1 MAKKRNSNANKQN
14 NQSPNKNNK
23 KTKKNKQKT
32 KITNDTNKDNEVKEK
47 IEIKLNTKKVI
58 VDDDNSKNTATT
70 ATANAANNNKANSD
84 KVKLLKTKDGKQK
97 DKKINKNNNNDDI
110 EMKDANDD
118 DLSSA
123 TSSST
128 QSSTPPKKNNN
139 KRKNEEVA
147 TKKLTT
153 KKKQLLSSDDDD
165 SDDDEK
171 DNNMLLGSSD
181 DEDNDEEMLLPI
193 EKETNLLNE
202 EKELEKIEAEEE
214 YQHVIKTQT
223 EEYDST
229 FILPKIEEIQEEID
243 GIRILSPKDY
253 YQRIETVLQILS
265 NFSLYNKNKQNTGSS
280 SSRTDYM
287 DQYQHDL
294 MQYFGYIPDLISLFL
309 TMLGPNET
317 LEFLKASEKPRP
329 IVLRTNTLKCRRKDL
344 ASALMK
350 RGISLDPLA
359 SWSKVGLKVYDT
371 GNVPI
376 AATPEYL
383 SGYYMLQGA
392 SSMCPVLALDAQVN
406 DVVLDMCASPGG
418 KTTYISQV
426 LKNTGIVHANDV
438 SRDRQKA
445 TIGNLHRLGCHNVVV
460 FSMDGRKICKSK
472 PNYYDRVLLDAPCSG
487 LGVISR
493 DPSVKLQ
500 RTISDIEKRAHLQKE
515 LLLSAI
521 DATKINGTV
530 VYSTCSIAVQENE
543 GVVQYAL
550 MKRPNVKLVPIGL
563 DFGKPG
569 FTRFQTLRFH
579 SSLELTR
586 RFYPHVHNMDG
597 FYVSKFVKTSA
608 YTKPEKVVDD
618 NDSDVKQDKGK
629 VMKKDEDSISE
640 EKKIR
645 VPKK

>member
-1 MAKKRNSNANKQN
+1 MGNVLV
-14 NQSPNKNNK
+14 
-23 KTKKNKQKT
+23 
-32 KITNDTNKDNEVKEK
+32 DN
-47 IEIKLNTKKVI
+47 
-58 VDDDNSKNTATT
+58 DNSKNTNSTT
-70 ATANAANNNKANSD
+70 NTMNKANKNKD
-84 KVKLLKTKDGKQK
+84 NNDDDDVTLVKTK
-97 DKKINKNNNNDDI
+97 DKKITKHDNDDI
-110 EMKDANDD
+110 EMKEMKDD
-118 DLSSA
+118 DSS
-123 TSSST
+123 TSSSST
-128 QSSTPPKKNNN
+128 QSSTPPP
-139 KRKNEEVA
+139 
-147 TKKLTT
+147 
-153 KKKQLLSSDDDD
+153 KKKQLLSSSTQSSTPPPKKKQLLSSSDDDD
-165 SDDDEK
+165 DDA
-171 DNNMLLGSSD
+171 
-181 DEDNDEEMLLPI
+181 NDEEMLLPI
-193 EKETNLLNE
+193 EKETNLVNE
-202 EKELEKIEAEEE
+202 EKELERIEAEKE
-214 YQHVIKTQT
+214 YQHVIQTQT

-229 FILPKIEEIQEEID
+229 FTLPTIEEIQEEID

-265 NFSLYNKNKQNTGSS
+265 NFSFYKKNTGEKN
-280 SSRTDYM
+280 SRTDYM
-287 DQYQHDL
+287 NQYQHDL
-294 MQYFGYIPDLISLFL
+294 MQYFGYIPDLLSLFL
-309 TMLGPNET
+309 TMFGPTET

-438 SRDRQKA
+438 SPDRQKA
-445 TIGNLHRLGCHNVVV
+445 TIGNLHRLGCHNIVV
-460 FSMDGRKICKSK
+460 FSMDGKKICKSK

-500 RTISDIEKRAHLQKE
+500 RTLSDIEKRAHLQKE

-543 GVVQYAL
+543 EVVQYAL
-550 MKRPNVKLVPIGL
+550 SKRPNVKLVPTGL

-579 SSLELTR
+579 STLELTR

-608 YTKPEKVVDD
+608 YTAPEKVVE
-618 NDSDVKQDKGK
+618 SDVK
-629 VMKKDEDSISE
+629 E
-640 EKKIR
+640 EKLSKEN
-645 VPKK
+645 KDDSGKEK

>member
-1 MAKKRNSNANKQN
+1 MNQQQKKKQKQSMDKNKRDKSQASKSGQAPPKKQN
-14 NQSPNKNNK
+14 K
-23 KTKKNKQKT
+23 KDQKP
-32 KITNDTNKDNEVKEK
+32 KIDEKEDTP
-47 IEIKLNTKKVI
+47 
-58 VDDDNSKNTATT
+58 DD
-70 ATANAANNNKANSD
+70 
-84 KVKLLKTKDGKQK
+84 
-97 DKKINKNNNNDDI
+97 
-110 EMKDANDD
+110 
-118 DLSSA
+118 SS
-123 TSSST
+123 TST
-128 QSSTPPKKNNN
+128 QSSTPPTKNQTND
-139 KRKNEEVA
+139 
-147 TKKLTT
+147 
-153 KKKQLLSSDDDD
+153 LLSSSDDDN
-165 SDDDEK
+165 EE
-171 DNNMLLGSSD
+171 MLLESD
-181 DEDNDEEMLLPI
+181 SDEEMLPI
-193 EKETNLLNE
+193 EKETRELNKE
-202 EKELEKIEAEEE
+202 QELEQLEAEEE
-214 YQHVIKTQT
+214 YQHIIHTQT
-223 EEYDST
+223 DDT
-229 FILPKIEEIQEEID
+229 FTLPTMEEIQEEVD
-243 GIRILSPKDY
+243 GRRILSPKDY

-265 NFSLYNKNKQNTGSS
+265 NFAANKGRG
-280 SSRTDYM
+280 SRTDYLN
-287 DQYQHDL
+287 QYQHDL

-329 IVLRTNTLKCRRKDL
+329 VVLRTNTLKCRRKDL

-359 SWSKVGLKVYDT
+359 SWSKVGLKVYDS

-392 SSMCPVLALDAQVN
+392 SSMCPVLALDVQVN

-426 LKNTGIVHANDV
+426 LKNTGIVHANDA

-445 TIGNLHRLGCHNVVV
+445 TVGNLHRLGCRNIVV

-500 RTISDIEKRAHLQKE
+500 RTLPDIQKRAHLQKE

-521 DATKINGTV
+521 DATKINGTI

-543 GVVQYAL
+543 EVVQYAL
-550 MKRPNVKLVPIGL
+550 TKRPNVKLVPTGL
-563 DFGKPG
+563 DFGKEG
-569 FTRFQTLRFH
+569 YTRFQTLRFH

-597 FYVSKFVKTSA
+597 FYVSKFVKVSG
-608 YTKPEKVVDD
+608 YTQPEKVEKEV
-618 NDSDVKQDKGK
+618 VKKEEVVK
-629 VMKKDEDSISE
+629 EE
-640 EKKIR
+640 EKKEEKKR
-645 VPKK
+645 VPKNKKVANRPVKVLPALKKKKKSTSAKVTKPRRKKVG